1 MWPFLALIRFDV
13 DEREESIWA
22 WAVSLVL
29 LSCEPCVTELWALCY
44 WATCNEKEV
53 ESRCSERM

>member
-1 MWPFLALIRFDV
+1 MQDVAFLALIRFDV

-29 LSCEPCVTELWALCY
+29 LSYCK
-44 WATCNEKEV
+44 EKEV
-53 ESRCSERM
+53 ESTAKTLDYRDYITYRL